1 MAFLHNLWPE
11 IVLLLEKAN
20 GNFIRRVLGPFFIEI
35 DYWTEVLQFNGGNWK
50 WQLNRENPFLD
61 RCSNLSDC
69 HSTCNFLLISIK
81 KSQFLFIFFPPN
93 GCNRIE
99 FNACREEFSGNAEY
113 FVRLLL
119 CIPSEGPHTSRWR
132 MSVYQW
138 NCCQTQK
145 KSARNLQRN
154 NKYIVLNFFL
164 FHPKLFIDSF
174 FSNNFNIFPS
184 IFISFFNNF
193 LTKWIILKLS
203 NSSVKI

>member
-99 FNACREEFSGNAEY
+99 FNACREEFSGNAEC

-119 CIPSEGPHTSRWR
+119 CIPSEGPHTSGGE
-132 MSVYQW
+132 
-138 NCCQTQK
+138 CQSISETVVKHRKRVQEICNEII
-145 KSARNLQRN
+145 STL
-154 NKYIVLNFFL
+154 Y
-164 FHPKLFIDSF
+164 
-174 FSNNFNIFPS
+174 S
-184 IFISFFNNF
+184 IFSCSIQNC
-193 LTKWIILKLS
+193 L
-203 NSSVKI
+203 